1 MALYGSDRDVSLVRS
16 INRELINKFIDVE
29 IAFYKLSLDDTKANM
44 YDEADNKVYYAPLR
58 INCLAGKDSKSY
70 VSDDAGYDITRTGQF
85 QFLRDD
91 LKDSNIHIEEGDVIE
106 WDNEFY
112 EVDSVGASQYWT
124 GRNPSTDIGFT
135 QGDISEFGYSV
146 AVSVEA
152 HVTRR
157 NRLNIQEVRSGIN
170 KPNSIPKNL

>member
-1 MALYGSDRDVSLVRS
+1 MALFGSARDASLIRS
-16 INRELINKFIDVE
+16 VNRELINNLIDVE
-29 IAFYKLSLDDTKANM
+29 IAFYKLSLHDTKANM
-44 YDEADNKVYYAPLR
+44 YDEADNKVYYSPIR
-58 INCLAGKDSKSY
+58 INCLAGKDAKSY

-91 LKDSNIHIEEGDVIE
+91 LKDKNIHIEEGDVLE

-112 EVDSVGASQYWT
+112 EIDSVGASQYWT
-124 GRNPSTDIGFT
+124 GRNPSTDIGMVT
-135 QGDISEFGYSV
+135 GDLDDFGYSV

-170 KPNSIPKNL
+170 KPNSIPRNL